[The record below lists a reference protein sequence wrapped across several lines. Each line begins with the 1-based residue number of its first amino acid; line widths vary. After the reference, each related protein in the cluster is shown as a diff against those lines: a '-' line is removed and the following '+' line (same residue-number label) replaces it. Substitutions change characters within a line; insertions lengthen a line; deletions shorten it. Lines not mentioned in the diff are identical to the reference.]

1 MPATRFSAFSLTNQ
15 DVPVVCLWGPD
26 SKTPV
31 PNVELQSV
39 VTDLV
44 VDHFGPSPVVLPSSA
59 AVACM
64 RHVETLRVIAD
75 AAVLEGTCYPT
86 FNADGL
92 VRFSSHLP
100 ALRRVE
106 LVARAG
112 QTLTDPTH
120 FVPLQERLPRGVK
133 LCVGPSSASR
143 CVHQHRPEAAVVRDI
158 LSLELRLTAMARSL
172 ARMRALAQDDNDAES
187 MCDIE
192 AALPALKRQRC

>member
-1 MPATRFSAFSLTNQ
+1 MPATRFSAYSLTNQ

-64 RHVETLRVIAD
+64 RHVQTLRVVAD

-92 VRFSSHLP
+92 LRFSAHLP

-112 QTLTDPTH
+112 QALADPTR
-120 FVPLQERLPRGVK
+120 FAPLQERLPRSVK
-133 LCVGPSSASR
+133 LCVGPTTSGG
-143 CVHQHRPEAAVVRDI
+143 VPHRPEAAAMRDA
-158 LSLELRLTAMARSL
+158 LALELRLHAMARSL
-172 ARMRALAQDDNDAES
+172 ARVRALAQD
-187 MCDIE
+187 E
-192 AALPALKRQRC
+192 AAPLCDVEATLPALKRQRC